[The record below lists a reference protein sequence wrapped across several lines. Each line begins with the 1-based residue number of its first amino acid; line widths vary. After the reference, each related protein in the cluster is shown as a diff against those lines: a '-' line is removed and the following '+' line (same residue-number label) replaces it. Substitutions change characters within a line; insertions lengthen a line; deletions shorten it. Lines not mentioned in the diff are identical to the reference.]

1 MNILFVDAIQYRA
14 EGLLY
19 KLEQYGPENACVV
32 DFPTQS
38 ENYNGLAF
46 IFRESVSLAQ
56 LSALVYH
63 CYKDGRSTGG
73 YFYNNL
79 RYFVHA
85 EQLIDLTPSPS
96 DQMCCLGSKVFD
108 IESSLLERKDYL
120 EQILVSQGVIER
132 FTSFTAP
139 KEFLQELMARQ
150 GADYWGNWRG

>member
-19 KLEQYGPENACVV
+19 KLEQYGPDDACVV

-46 IFRESVSLAQ
+46 VFREPGSLAQ
-56 LSALVYH
+56 LSVIVHH
-63 CYKDGRSTGG
+63 CYKDCRSTGG

-79 RYFVHA
+79 RYFVNA

-96 DQMCCLGSKVFD
+96 DQMCLLGSKVFD
-108 IESSLLERKDYL
+108 TESSLLERKDYL
-120 EQILVSQGVIER
+120 EQIFVSRGVIER
-132 FTSFTAP
+132 FASFTAP
-139 KEFLQELMARQ
+139 KEFLQELVARQ
-150 GADYWGNWRG
+150 GDDYWGNRRG